1 MWEEKKHCLERT
13 IVCTSFPEAM
23 AIIVQVGMLADRHNH
38 HPEII
43 NVYNKVTLRL
53 TTHDAGNMVTEKDW
67 KIAEELDYIL
77 PKEA

>member
-1 MWEEKKHCLERT
+1 MWEEKKHYLERT
-13 IVCTSFPEAM
+13 VTLKNFAEAM
-23 AIIVQVGMLADRHNH
+23 AIMVHVGMIADRYNH

-77 PKEA
+77 PTEG